1 MATHVENFIGGRRVA
16 GTGDGEV
23 VEDLNPADGGSLGQV
38 VMDSVRSAD
47 AAVQSAREAFPGW
60 ASTPVGDRCQC
71 LFRFKELLEKHFE
84 DLAVMIVQE
93 HGKTMGEAR
102 GDVRRGIDCV
112 EFACGAP
119 TFMMGSSLPQIAVSS
134 SFSRTEDEGGVGID
148 SSIDR
153 VPLGVCVGITPFNF
167 PIMVPLWMWP
177 MAVACGNSFVLKPSE
192 KVSLCAVREVELAHE
207 AGVPSGVLNVVTGGP
222 QVVDRLITAQDVKA
236 VSFVGSSR
244 VAKHIYAT
252 ASAAGKRA
260 QCMGGA
266 KNYMIIMPDAN
277 RDAVI
282 EGVLGSAFGNTGQR
296 CLAGSVAITVGD
308 AAEWFV
314 PRLVEAARAIKVAPG
329 SDPGVGMGP
338 LVDEASR
345 QRVLSYVELG
355 AQEGARIVLDG
366 RVAAVPEQGCFVG
379 PTILDDVRPGM
390 RVAEDEIFGPVLSVM
405 HEDTLDAALATMNRS
420 AYGNMA
426 VIFTDSGYTARRF
439 QHNAQAGMLGI
450 NVGVPAP
457 MAVFPFSGWKDSFF
471 GTLHANGDDA
481 VRFYTEYRVTVT
493 RWL

>member
-1 MATHVENFIGGRRVA
+1 MTVRVDNFIGGRRIA
-16 GTGDGEV
+16 GDGGGEI
-23 VEDLNPADGGSLGQV
+23 VEDLNPADGESLGQV
-38 VMDSVRSAD
+38 VMDSVRAAD
-47 AAVQSAREAFPGW
+47 AAVQAAREAFPAW
-60 ASTPVGDRCQC
+60 AATPVGDRCQC
-71 LFRFKELLEKHFE
+71 LYRFKVLLEKHFE
-84 DLAVMIVQE
+84 DLAAMIVRE
-93 HGKTMGEAR
+93 HGKTMDEAR

-112 EFACGAP
+112 EFACAAP
-119 TFMMGSSLPQIAVSS
+119 TLMMGRSLPQIAVSS
-134 SFSRTEDEGGVGID
+134 SFARTDDEGIAID

-167 PIMVPLWMWP
+167 PVMVPLWMWP
-177 MAVACGNSFVLKPSE
+177 MAVACGNTFVLKPSE
-192 KVSLCAVREVELAHE
+192 KVSMCAVREVELAHE
-207 AGVPSGVLNVVTGGP
+207 AGVPPGVLNVVTGGP
-222 QVVDRLITAQDVKA
+222 KVVDHLITHEDVKA
-236 VSFVGSSR
+236 VSFIGSSR
-244 VAKHIYAT
+244 VAKHVYET
-252 ASAAGKRA
+252 ACAGGKRA

-282 EGVLGSAFGNTGQR
+282 DGVLGSAFGNAGQR
-296 CLAGSVAITVGD
+296 CLAGSVAIAVGD

-314 PRLVEAARAIKVAPG
+314 PRLVEAARNIRIAEG
-329 SDPGVGMGP
+329 SDPRVGMGP

-345 QRVLSYVELG
+345 KRVLGYIELG
-355 AQEGARIVLDG
+355 AKEGVDIVLDG
-366 RVAAVPEQGCFVG
+366 RDAKVPDHGCFVG
-379 PTILDDVRPGM
+379 PTILDNVRPGM
-390 RVAEDEIFGPVLSVM
+390 QVAEDEIFGPVLSVM
-405 HEDTLDAALATMNRS
+405 REQTLDAALATMNRS
-420 AYGNMA
+420 SYGNMA